1 MRKLFFVFAAMIL
14 ALPMAAQ
21 SVNYDES
28 KVGPYT
34 LEDPLV
40 FADGTK
46 VRTAEDWSRR
56 RNEILEIFQ
65 SEMYGR
71 MPEAPGA
78 LVTEVLE
85 QGPTMGG
92 FGLRRQVRMWFRKD
106 KTGPSIDWLIIT
118 PARAKGPVP
127 TVLMLN
133 YEGNHTV
140 LPDPEIIVTDS
151 WMRSLKGNKAD
162 PEARG
167 KLTDPGLRTR
177 IPADLL
183 AARGYAL
190 VTACYADVSPDPD
203 SGDKGPDGEFLQKDF
218 AYTGIFSLWGKRDP
232 SRTDN
237 TTALTAW
244 AWALRRGMDMIEKD
258 SMLDQGHVLLTG
270 SSRLGKAALIAGAF
284 DERFPV
290 VVPNQTGGGGVPLAK
305 RNFGETITTEMKS
318 FTHWYCK
325 AYGRYAGHED
335 IMPFDQ
341 HMLLT
346 CVAPRALLVEG
357 FDQPWFDTKGE
368 FLSVQAASP
377 VWKFLGKP
385 GLPEVSWPDDYDTKA
400 IGPVLG
406 YVRRD
411 QEHGIAMIDWLWML
425 DFADRQFSFDL
436 DNHIGICGL
445 GWAKQAKA
453 SGLNYLEANVVNQLC
468 PESDEATFEQKLK
481 EMKEAGLPIYS
492 ANGFFPGTIKLVGP
506 EAETQRAIKYSRT
519 AIRRAAQAGIK
530 ILVLGSSK
538 ARNIPEGFS
547 TERAREQFLALLKG
561 IAPDAEKYGVIVAI
575 EPLQKSETNFINTVR
590 EGAEISRLTGSP
602 NICVIADLFHMMRVG
617 EGPDGIIDS
626 ADKLVHC
633 HIAELEER
641 TPPGEKGD
649 DFTPYFKALKQIGF
663 KGGISIEC
671 GWKDIEKQLPVAAK
685 TMKEQIN
692 KIKQ

>member
-1 MRKLFFVFAAMIL
+1 MRFRECPICGAAL
-14 ALPMAAQ
+14 
-21 SVNYDES
+21 
-28 KVGPYT
+28 
-34 LEDPLV
+34 
-40 FADGTK
+40 
-46 VRTAEDWSRR
+46 
-56 RNEILEIFQ
+56 
-65 SEMYGR
+65 
-71 MPEAPGA
+71 
-78 LVTEVLE
+78 
-85 QGPTMGG
+85 
-92 FGLRRQVRMWFRKD
+92 
-106 KTGPSIDWLIIT
+106 
-118 PARAKGPVP
+118 
-127 TVLMLN
+127 
-133 YEGNHTV
+133 
-140 LPDPEIIVTDS
+140 
-151 WMRSLKGNKAD
+151 
-162 PEARG
+162 
-167 KLTDPGLRTR
+167 DPGEKCDCQDKERGR
-177 IPADLL
+177 PAGTGTTSEKGLPRAVYQPRDGKSSR
-183 AARGYAL
+183 AAAHGAVEIRYERGYHMKIKSLRLENFQGIAHAEFDFDGL
-190 VTACYADVSPDPD
+190 SASIYGDNATGKTTVFNAVTWLLFDKASTGAKNFTPKT
-203 SGDKGPDGEFLQKDF
+203 KGPDGEFLQKDF

-626 ADKLVHC
+626 ADKLVNC